1 MNSKIESAAMVSMS
15 LKKSQLMQPQ
25 FELLTRTLSAAILI
39 PFFLWITY
47 TGGWIFYATLALIF
61 ISALREWSRLS
72 TNSIFHPVC
81 LAALIGFILYHSD
94 THAKYIGIIGGISLI
109 GALFYQYKNLS
120 LPTPQRWAIF
130 LSGLA
135 YITTSMACFVQI
147 SHSNAHSS
155 LFILW
160 LYAIV
165 WATDSGAYLVG
176 RTIKGPKLCPKISP
190 NKTWS
195 GFIGGIVTA
204 IISGHYLLKA
214 LGIVVE
220 SSIPTT
226 ILILILSLAAHT
238 GDLIESSVKRYF
250 GVKNAGELIPG
261 HGGVLDRLDSLFL
274 VFILTGFFLLFGIIN
289 I

>member
-1 MNSKIESAAMVSMS
+1 MNSKTESAAMVSMS

-25 FELLTRTLSAAILI
+25 FELLVRTLSAVILI
-39 PFFLWITY
+39 PFFLWVTY
-47 TGGWIFYATLALIF
+47 TGGWIFYATLVLIF
-61 ISALREWSRLS
+61 VSALREWSRLS
-72 TNSIFHPVC
+72 TNSIFHPFC
-81 LAALIGFILYHSD
+81 LAALVGVILYHSNAYV
-94 THAKYIGIIGGISLI
+94 THIGMMGGISLI
-109 GALFYQYKNLS
+109 GALFYQYKNISLS
-120 LPTPQRWAIF
+120 TPQRWVIF
-130 LSGLA
+130 LGGLA
-135 YITTSMACFVQI
+135 YITTSMTCFIQI
-147 SHSNAHSS
+147 TYSNAHSS

-204 IISGHYLLKA
+204 IIAGHYLLKA
-214 LGIVVE
+214 LGIAVE

-274 VFILTGFFLLFGIIN
+274 VVILTGIFLLFGIIN